1 MSHNTEKTALK
12 TAVMGDSSQPLLQ
25 AGTVLLSAR
34 VGENKPPPPSSP
46 EPNRTKRKKEI
57 QSVEPCIPQWAFRRP
72 ICFVFLLFFLKPWIP
87 SLSIFILQLLL
98 PIWRGRKLR
107 IFQGGFHVPGLTSSS
122 FYIKTVSWQ
131 IVSSVVIAE
140 KTAWSWR
147 KADRKNSS

>member
-72 ICFVFLLFFLKPWIP
+72 ICFVFFVVFF
-87 SLSIFILQLLL
+87 
-98 PIWRGRKLR
+98 
-107 IFQGGFHVPGLTSSS
+107 
-122 FYIKTVSWQ
+122 KTVNSVIIYIYSPTPASHLTWKEIENFPGWFSCARPNKLIILHQ
-131 IVSSVVIAE
+131 NSELADCIFSSDSRE
-140 KTAWSWR
+140 
-147 KADRKNSS
+147 NSLELKKGRS